1 MLLLIG
7 SFLLLLVIGAPVAVA
22 MAVASLLYLGIY
34 DVAPDIIAA
43 QRMIAGVES
52 FPLIA
57 VPFFILA
64 GNLMNIAGVT
74 GRIYHFALSLVGW
87 MKGGLAQVNIIGS
100 VIFSGMSGTALAD
113 AAGIGTIEIKAMKD
127 HGYPVEAAVG
137 VTAASATLG
146 PIFPPSLPFVIYGM
160 MANASIGA
168 LFMAGIIPGIVMT
181 SLMMLTVWIFAR
193 RYGWGS
199 DTPFDFRE
207 LAGAFLEV
215 IIVLCFP
222 LSVWLLIQA
231 GLSVN
236 IAVFLALGVL
246 IALDWYF
253 DWHAVM
259 ALMAPVLL
267 IGGMTMGWFTP
278 TEAAVAAVLWSLFL
292 GLVRY
297 RTMTFRTLAKAS
309 FDTIETTAAV
319 LFIVT
324 AASIFAWLLTV
335 SQAAQLF
342 SDFMFG
348 LTDNWWTFLIV
359 VNILLLVVGAFLDT
373 IAAISILVPILMPV
387 AARYGIDPVHLG
399 IILTL
404 NLMIGLLT
412 PPVGMVL
419 FVLSRIAKMS
429 VERTAL
435 AILPWMIPLFVALLL
450 ITFIPAITLWLP
462 TQLGLI
468 RSTSPPCAAASPAF
482 TPPMTCGSRKTRFPP
497 PVPARSCCAWPRAGS
512 AGRTCITTTMA
523 ASAPSGCASRS
534 SRGTR
539 PRAGSRRWVRAWT
552 APPPARWS
560 RSAPR
565 SPAGTATT
573 AARASRSI
581 ACPCASWAA
590 PCACRMNR
598 GCSATCWWSPPR
610 RSTPFPTRPHRPRP
624 PAPSRWPSAFMPW
637 RRRATWRASAS

>member
-7 SFLLLLVIGAPVAVA
+7 AFLLLMILGTPVAVA
-22 MAVASLLYLGIY
+22 MGVASLSYLLVYG
-34 DVAPDIIAA
+34 VAPDIIAA

-100 VIFSGMSGTALAD
+100 VVFSGMSGTALAD

-168 LFMAGIIPGIVMT
+168 LFMAGILPGIVIT
-181 SLMMLTVWIFAR
+181 ALLMITVYIFAR
-193 RYGWGS
+193 RNGWGS
-199 DTPFDFRE
+199 DTPFELRR
-207 LAGAFLEV
+207 LAGASLEV
-215 IIVLCFP
+215 VVVLCFP
-222 LSVWLLIQA
+222 AAIYLLVMA

-236 IAVFLALGVL
+236 VAVL
-246 IALDWYF
+246 IGLVVLVALDWYF
-253 DWHAVM
+253 DFHAVM
-259 ALMAPVLL
+259 ALMTPVLL

-278 TEAAVAAVLWSLFL
+278 TEAAVAAVIWSLFL

-297 RTMTFRTLAKAS
+297 RTMTFRALAKAS
-309 FDTIETTAAV
+309 FDTIETTASV

-342 SDFMFG
+342 SDFMFA
-348 LTDNWWTFLIV
+348 LTDNWWTFLIL
-359 VNILLLVVGAFLDT
+359 VNILLLIIGAFLDT
-373 IAAISILVPILMPV
+373 IAAISILVPILLPI

-399 IILTL
+399 LIITL

-419 FVLSRIAKMS
+419 FVLSRISKLS
-429 VERTAL
+429 VERTTM
-435 AILPWMIPLFVALLL
+435 AILPWMIPLFAALLL
-450 ITFIPAITLWLP
+450 ITFIPALTLWLP

-468 RSTSPPCAAASPAF
+468 R
-482 TPPMTCGSRKTRFPP
+482 
-497 PVPARSCCAWPRAGS
+497 
-512 AGRTCITTTMA
+512 
-523 ASAPSGCASRS
+523 
-534 SRGTR
+534 
-539 PRAGSRRWVRAWT
+539 
-552 APPPARWS
+552 
-560 RSAPR
+560 
-565 SPAGTATT
+565 
-573 AARASRSI
+573 
-581 ACPCASWAA
+581 
-590 PCACRMNR
+590 
-598 GCSATCWWSPPR
+598 
-610 RSTPFPTRPHRPRP
+610 
-624 PAPSRWPSAFMPW
+624 
-637 RRRATWRASAS
+637 

>member
-1 MLLLIG
+1 MFLLIG
-7 SFLLLLVIGAPVAVA
+7 SFLALMIIGTPVAIA
-22 MAVASLLYLGIY
+22 MAVASLLYILITG
-34 DVAPDIIAA
+34 VAPDIVAA

-87 MKGGLAQVNIIGS
+87 MKGGLAQVNVIGS
-100 VIFSGMSGTALAD
+100 VVFSGMSGTALAD

-127 HGYPVEAAVG
+127 HGYPLEAAVG

-146 PIFPPSLPFVIYGM
+146 PIIPPSLPFVIYGM

-168 LFMAGIIPGIVMT
+168 LFMAGIIPGMVMT
-181 SLMMLTVWIFAR
+181 GLLMLTVWVFAR

-199 DTPFDFRE
+199 DTPFDFRQ
-207 LAGAFLEV
+207 LLGAFLEILV
-215 IIVLCFP
+215 VMCFP
-222 LSVWLLIQA
+222 LAVWLLVLA
-231 GLSVN
+231 GININ
-236 IAVFLALGVL
+236 IAVMIGLVAL

-278 TEAAVAAVLWSLFL
+278 TEAAVAAVLWTMFL

-309 FDTIETTAAV
+309 FDTIETTASV

-335 SQAAQLF
+335 SQAAQVF
-342 SDFMFG
+342 ADAMFA

-359 VNILLLVVGAFLDT
+359 VNILLLIVGAFLDT

-387 AARYGIDPVHLG
+387 AAKYGIDPVHLG
-399 IILTL
+399 VVLTL

-435 AILPWMIPLFVALLL
+435 AILPWMIPLFIALLL
-450 ITFIPAITLWLP
+450 ITFIPALTLWLP
-462 TQLGLI
+462 TQFGLI
-468 RSTSPPCAAASPAF
+468 R
-482 TPPMTCGSRKTRFPP
+482 
-497 PVPARSCCAWPRAGS
+497 
-512 AGRTCITTTMA
+512 
-523 ASAPSGCASRS
+523 
-534 SRGTR
+534 
-539 PRAGSRRWVRAWT
+539 
-552 APPPARWS
+552 
-560 RSAPR
+560 
-565 SPAGTATT
+565 
-573 AARASRSI
+573 
-581 ACPCASWAA
+581 
-590 PCACRMNR
+590 
-598 GCSATCWWSPPR
+598 
-610 RSTPFPTRPHRPRP
+610 
-624 PAPSRWPSAFMPW
+624 
-637 RRRATWRASAS
+637 

>member
-7 SFLLLLVIGAPVAVA
+7 SFLLLLIIGTPVAVS
-22 MAVASLLYLGIY
+22 MAVSSLLYLILF
-34 DVAPDIIAA
+34 DVAPAIIAA

-74 GRIYHFALSLVGW
+74 SRIYRFALALVGW

-100 VIFSGMSGTALAD
+100 VVFSGMSGTALAD

-127 HGYPVEAAVG
+127 HGYPVDAAVG

-168 LFMAGIIPGIVMT
+168 LFMAGIIPGVVMT
-181 SLMMLTVWIFAR
+181 VLMMVTVYIFAKR
-193 RYGWGS
+193 KGWGS
-199 DTPFDFRE
+199 DTPFELKQLLSASLEIVIVFSFPVAVYLMI
-207 LAGAFLEV
+207 LAGMSLNVA
-215 IIVLCFP
+215 VL
-222 LSVWLLIQA
+222 V
-231 GLSVN
+231 GL
-236 IAVFLALGVL
+236 AVLV
-246 IALDWYF
+246 ALDWYYDF
-253 DWHAVM
+253 SAVM
-259 ALMAPVLL
+259 ALMTPVLL

-297 RTMTFRTLAKAS
+297 RTMTFKTLAKAS
-309 FDTIETTAAV
+309 FDTIETTASV

-348 LTDNWWTFLIV
+348 MTDNWWTFLII
-359 VNILLLVVGAFLDT
+359 VNILLLIVGAFLDT

-399 IILTL
+399 LIVTL

-419 FVLSRIAKMS
+419 FVLSRISKMS
-429 VERTAL
+429 VERTTL
-435 AILPWMIPLFVALLL
+435 AILPWMIPLFVALAL
-450 ITFIPAITLWLP
+450 ITFIPPITLWLP

-468 RSTSPPCAAASPAF
+468 R
-482 TPPMTCGSRKTRFPP
+482 
-497 PVPARSCCAWPRAGS
+497 
-512 AGRTCITTTMA
+512 
-523 ASAPSGCASRS
+523 
-534 SRGTR
+534 
-539 PRAGSRRWVRAWT
+539 
-552 APPPARWS
+552 
-560 RSAPR
+560 
-565 SPAGTATT
+565 
-573 AARASRSI
+573 
-581 ACPCASWAA
+581 
-590 PCACRMNR
+590 
-598 GCSATCWWSPPR
+598 
-610 RSTPFPTRPHRPRP
+610 
-624 PAPSRWPSAFMPW
+624 
-637 RRRATWRASAS
+637 

>member
-7 SFLLLLVIGAPVAVA
+7 SFLFLLILGTPVAVS
-22 MAVASLLYLGIY
+22 MAVASLAYLVIY
-34 DVAPDIIAA
+34 GVAPDIIAA

-74 GRIYHFALSLVGW
+74 GRIYKFALSLVGW

-100 VIFSGMSGTALAD
+100 VVFSGMSGTALAD

-168 LFMAGIIPGIVMT
+168 LFMAGIIPGVVMT
-181 SLMMLTVWIFAR
+181 ILMMLTVYIFAKR
-193 RYGWGS
+193 KGWGS
-199 DTPFDFRE
+199 DTPFELKQLLAASLEVVIVLAFPVAIYLLI
-207 LAGAFLEV
+207 LAGM
-215 IIVLCFP
+215 
-222 LSVWLLIQA
+222 
-231 GLSVN
+231 SVN
-236 IAVFLALGVL
+236 IAVLIGLAVL
-246 IALDWYF
+246 VALDWYF
-253 DWHAVM
+253 DFSAVM
-259 ALMAPVLL
+259 ALMTPVLL

-297 RTMTFRTLAKAS
+297 RTMTVRTLAKAS
-309 FDTIETTAAV
+309 FDTIETTASV

-342 SDFMFG
+342 SDFMFS
-348 LTDNWWTFLIV
+348 LTDNWWTFLII

-399 IILTL
+399 VVITL

-419 FVLSRIAKMS
+419 FVLSRISKLS
-429 VERTAL
+429 VEKTTL
-435 AILPWMIPLFVALLL
+435 AILPWMIPLFLALGL
-450 ITFIPAITLWLP
+450 ITFIPAITMWLP

-468 RSTSPPCAAASPAF
+468 R
-482 TPPMTCGSRKTRFPP
+482 
-497 PVPARSCCAWPRAGS
+497 
-512 AGRTCITTTMA
+512 
-523 ASAPSGCASRS
+523 
-534 SRGTR
+534 
-539 PRAGSRRWVRAWT
+539 
-552 APPPARWS
+552 
-560 RSAPR
+560 
-565 SPAGTATT
+565 
-573 AARASRSI
+573 
-581 ACPCASWAA
+581 
-590 PCACRMNR
+590 
-598 GCSATCWWSPPR
+598 
-610 RSTPFPTRPHRPRP
+610 
-624 PAPSRWPSAFMPW
+624 
-637 RRRATWRASAS
+637 